1 VTSQIAQL
9 DPTVPVEVQTLSEN
23 VSKLADR
30 PRFASALLG
39 FFASCGLLMAVVGL
53 YGVVSFVATRRT
65 QEIGVRMA
73 LGARRFDILRLVTWE
88 GVRLILIGG
97 AVGLIAALGVTRIF
111 SSMLFHVAPRDPI
124 SFVAVAVLFG
134 LVALVA
140 ILIPARGAMKTD
152 PMVALRY
159 E

>member
-1 VTSQIAQL
+1 
-9 DPTVPVEVQTLSEN
+9 
-23 VSKLADR
+23 
-30 PRFASALLG
+30 
-39 FFASCGLLMAVVGL
+39 MAVVGL